1 MLPFIFSFQKKRQN
15 WGVCNVRIWGE
26 GLITFDVR
34 LLTDYCDR
42 RARRPRP
49 LRLIWAL
56 THLFPIDK
64 HRPTTERGNRAN
76 ETNLGLNLLGP
87 AIWLTLT
94 DWLGRIWLTKYIYNT
109 EEVKVTFK
117 LIWELSRRAHALIR
131 SIFYKPP
138 FYKFGFVQS
147 EKQPSE
153 AVDKGCKWAKFT

>member
-1 MLPFIFSFQKKRQN
+1 M
-15 WGVCNVRIWGE
+15 RIWGE

-42 RARRPRP
+42 RARRLRP

-87 AIWLTLT
+87 AI
-94 DWLGRIWLTKYIYNT
+94 
-109 EEVKVTFK
+109 
-117 LIWELSRRAHALIR
+117 
-131 SIFYKPP
+131 
-138 FYKFGFVQS
+138 
-147 EKQPSE
+147 
-153 AVDKGCKWAKFT
+153 